1 MCLRIWPAER
11 SNPMPKP
18 STPALLLIVVR
29 FFTPLR
35 TRARIRFSG
44 MPHRPKPPTMMLAP
58 SGISRTA
65 SSALATTLF
74 IRGRFYFRARLRRK
88 RHHFHPI
95 HFHHRG
101 HRGAQRKPKAD
112 HKGHEGSQRTNRAR
126 RFLRGT
132 SCPLWLI
139 FSSSVPLCVL
149 CGEKLFFDLVG
160 AVELL
165 FQ

>member
-88 RHHFHPI
+88 RHHFH
-95 HFHHRG
+95 HSYFHHG
-101 HRGAQRKPKAD
+101 EHRDTEEKQNHLP
-112 HKGHEGSQRTNRAR
+112 QRTRSTTKEVAGSI
-126 RFLRGT
+126 FPFVILR
-132 SCPLWLI
+132 
-139 FSSSVPLCVL
+139 VL
-149 CGEKLFFDLVG
+149 CG
-160 AVELL
+160 
-165 FQ
+165 